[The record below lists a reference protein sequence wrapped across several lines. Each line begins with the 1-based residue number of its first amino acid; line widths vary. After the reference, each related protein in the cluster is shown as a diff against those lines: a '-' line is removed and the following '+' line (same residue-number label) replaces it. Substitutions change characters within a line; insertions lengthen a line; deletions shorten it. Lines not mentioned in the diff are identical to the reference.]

1 MSNDFEPAP
10 EFWQTLNQ
18 SAQLLRQ
25 NRPAE
30 AIALLEPL
38 QRQAPEQVDVAIN
51 LGGAYILQRKWNRA
65 ITVLNKAV
73 AAHPQNTML
82 WANLAAAYLGNLET
96 AGPRHQQRAI
106 EAYEKVLSLDPQAPN
121 VHYHLGLIYK
131 ERGDLDQAARY
142 FAEALAIAPHDQDA
156 QRWLDRVRAM
166 QAKQTQ
172 AHEADDG
179 RPDDDDPESKE
190 TPA

>member
-1 MSNDFEPAP
+1 MSNEFEATP

-25 NRPAE
+25 NRPGE

-38 QRQAPEQVDVAIN
+38 QRQAPDQVDVAIN

-65 ITVLNKAV
+65 IAVLRKAV
-73 AAHPQNTML
+73 EPHPQNAML

-96 AGPRHQQRAI
+96 AGPRHQERAI
-106 EAYEKVLSLDPQAPN
+106 KAYEQVLALDPAAPN

-131 ERGDLDQAARY
+131 ERGDLEQAARY
-142 FAEALAIAPHDQDA
+142 FAEALEIAPHDQDA
-156 QRWLDRVRAM
+156 RRWLERVHTL
-166 QAKQTQ
+166 QANQTQ
-172 AHEADDG
+172 AQQNDDQQTDVDNPG
-179 RPDDDDPESKE
+179 NQERP
-190 TPA
+190 A